1 MRPTRNRAQSL
12 PVCGGH
18 GTIDSRISKKPFA
31 SPKKRSKKGIRPF
44 SIDATTNSYH
54 QQQTRSPLGKKVSK
68 ELHFGIANSDDG
80 TGSCSDETVV
90 GNSEARAFFPV
101 TKFCTL
107 NSHLSRFSNS
117 LIAAGSSEFRRDV
130 NDLAS
135 GEDCFP
141 IGPFLSFMESGLSYF
156 YELLETKSAAYRE
169 NDAISKFIHVID
181 RWSMKNRKKYGS
193 MPLYTEYSPTLTDKW
208 TSPPRTKREQQTLRR
223 DILREA
229 ARKHST
235 SKDGRPLT
243 EQKLLSLYGHQKIQ
257 LGNQTAVTR
266 EVDPEDA
273 CDECKFLKPSRRCI
287 FVERDRF
294 WKRGQCVECVLRKT
308 ACSLGG
314 DRVSK
319 GVD

>member
-1 MRPTRNRAQSL
+1 MQPTRKRAQSL

-31 SPKKRSKKGIRPF
+31 SPKKRSEKGIRPY

-54 QQQTRSPLGKKVSK
+54 QQKTRSPLGKKVSK
-68 ELHFGIANSDDG
+68 ELHFGIADSNDG
-80 TGSCSDETVV
+80 AGSCSDEEVV
-90 GNSEARAFFPV
+90 ENSESRAVFPV

-107 NSHLSRFSNS
+107 NSHFSRFSNS
-117 LIAAGSSEFRRDV
+117 LIAAGISEFRTDV

-135 GEDCFP
+135 VEDCFP
-141 IGPFLSFMESGLSYF
+141 IGPFLSFMEGGVSFFS
-156 YELLETKSAAYRE
+156 ELLEEKSAAYRE
-169 NDAISKFIHVID
+169 NDAISRFIHVVD
-181 RWSMKNRKKYGS
+181 RWSKKIRRKYGS
-193 MPLYTEYSPTLTDKW
+193 VPLHTEHSPTLTDKW
-208 TSPPRTKREQQTLRR
+208 TSPPRSKREQQTRRR

-235 SKDGRPLT
+235 SKDGKPLT

-257 LGNQTAVTR
+257 LGDQTAVTR

-273 CDECKFLKPSRRCI
+273 CDECKFLKPSRRCVL
-287 FVERDRF
+287 VERDRF
-294 WKRGQCVECVLRKT
+294 WKRGQCVECVQRKT

-314 DRVSK
+314 NRVSK
-319 GVD
+319 RVD